1 MKENIGNISNTLIEK
16 PEDKGMT
23 VPENVSVEQVSMEAR
38 EIWKKIKLA
47 KIRSPFT
54 RMVLL
59 LLIRGMSLEDI
70 CNIKTATVIAQNEP
84 WVIELAS
91 EIAKY
96 IAKDGGRIGE
106 YFFSEHAGN
115 GTTTKKAPSVLFD
128 NLYLTVAKQHVTKK
142 ELRVIS
148 KYFDTSKDAAFRA
161 NVNAINLLE
170 KLKKVNTKEANE
182 VIDEANRIKELLN
195 NKEDEKE

>member
-23 VPENVSVEQVSMEAR
+23 VPENVSVEQVSTEAR

-70 CNIKTATVIAQNEP
+70 CDIKTATVIAQNEP
-84 WVIELAS
+84 WVIELAP

-106 YFFSEHAGN
+106 YIFSEHAGN
-115 GTTTKKAPSVLFD
+115 GTTTK
-128 NLYLTVAKQHVTKK
+128 
-142 ELRVIS
+142 
-148 KYFDTSKDAAFRA
+148 
-161 NVNAINLLE
+161 
-170 KLKKVNTKEANE
+170 
-182 VIDEANRIKELLN
+182 
-195 NKEDEKE
+195 